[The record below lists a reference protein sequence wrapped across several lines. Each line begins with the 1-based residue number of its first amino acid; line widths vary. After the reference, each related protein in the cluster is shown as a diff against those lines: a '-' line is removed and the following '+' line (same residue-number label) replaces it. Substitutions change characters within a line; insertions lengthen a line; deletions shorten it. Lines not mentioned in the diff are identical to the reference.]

1 MATRRQIERLTKQHK
16 LSEGVLGIFNSVS
29 KEHDINV
36 GTVAKATMQYLTEQ
50 YPYLKFRHRN
60 SISKK
65 EINDSLKELDDE
77 LGQTLFVDNSSIRPD
92 GGIIEVEDDNKNW
105 RIVLVTEAKHQGN
118 DVENIRSG
126 NLVGR
131 DNDQDLMVAGNAIER
146 SHKNIDEIANYM
158 LSEVYFPYVIFLE
171 GSNFITETI
180 EITRPDGRKVKLE
193 YKSGSLNRLDRLT
206 AANYGMPFNKN
217 LCENKFV
224 SIDDRL
230 IMLQAASMY
239 TTGNGE
245 VWEAGDMLNIMIDI
259 SETSIHCLARDIFKQ
274 LAGKNDVE
282 DEKE

>member
-1 MATRRQIERLTKQHK
+1 MATRGQIERLTKQHK

-36 GTVAKATMQYLTEQ
+36 GTVAKATMQYLTEK

-126 NLVGR
+126 NLVGK

-158 LSEVYFPYVIFLE
+158 LSEIYFPYVIFLE

>member
-1 MATRRQIERLTKQHK
+1 MATRGQIERLTKQHK

-36 GTVAKATMQYLTEQ
+36 GTVAKATMQYLTEK

-126 NLVGR
+126 NLVGK
-131 DNDQDLMVAGNAIER
+131 DNNQDLMVAGNAIER

-158 LSEVYFPYVIFLE
+158 LSEIYFPYVIFLE

-193 YKSGSLNRLDRLT
+193 YKSGSINRLDRLT

-239 TTGNGE
+239 TAGNGE

-259 SETSIHCLARDIFKQ
+259 SETSIQCLARDIFKQ

>member
-1 MATRRQIERLTKQHK
+1 MATRGQIERLTKQHK
-16 LSEGVLGIFNSVS
+16 LSEGVLGIFNTVS
-29 KEHDINV
+29 KQHDIKV
-36 GTVAKATMQYLTEQ
+36 GTVAKATMQYLVEK
-50 YPYLKFRHRN
+50 YPKLKFRHRA

-65 EINDSLKELDDE
+65 QINDSLKKIDTD
-77 LGQTLFVDNSSIRPD
+77 LGQTLFVDKSRIRPD
-92 GGIIEVEDDNKNW
+92 GGIIEVQDDNKNW

-118 DVENIRSG
+118 DIENIKSG
-126 NLVGR
+126 ILVGKNKDR
-131 DNDQDLMVAGNAIER
+131 DLMVAGNAIER

-158 LSEVYFPYVIFLE
+158 LSETYFPYVIFLE
-171 GSNFITETI
+171 GSNFITETL

-224 SIDDRL
+224 AIDDRV

-239 TTGNGE
+239 TTGKGE
-245 VWEAGDMLNIMIDI
+245 VWEVGDMLNIMIDI
-259 SETSIHCLARDIFKQ
+259 SETSLRSLARDIFNQ
-274 LAGKNDVE
+274 ITGKNDVE

>member
-1 MATRRQIERLTKQHK
+1 MATRGQIERLTKQHK

>member
-1 MATRRQIERLTKQHK
+1 MAIRGQIERLTKQHK

-36 GTVAKATMQYLTEQ
+36 GTVAKATMQYLTEK

-118 DVENIRSG
+118 DVENIKSG
-126 NLVGR
+126 ILVGKN
-131 DNDQDLMVAGNAIER
+131 NDQDLMVAGNAIER

-158 LSEVYFPYVIFLE
+158 LSEIYFPYVIFL
-171 GSNFITETI
+171 
-180 EITRPDGRKVKLE
+180 
-193 YKSGSLNRLDRLT
+193 
-206 AANYGMPFNKN
+206 
-217 LCENKFV
+217 
-224 SIDDRL
+224 
-230 IMLQAASMY
+230 
-239 TTGNGE
+239 
-245 VWEAGDMLNIMIDI
+245 
-259 SETSIHCLARDIFKQ
+259 
-274 LAGKNDVE
+274 
-282 DEKE
+282 